1 MKNFSMTVAKRLWL
15 MVAIAVVS
23 LIVVGIAGVVSTRDL
38 SSKLKRSTGNHTVAG
53 RAHLGPELALAD
65 AGPDSSASHLLR
77 TRADAEV
84 DKQITATRESL
95 KKSFEAYAA
104 LDTDPA
110 EKALFEADQA
120 AYAAYEAVFMK
131 AWEQAK
137 KFKAGRA

>member
-1 MKNFSMTVAKRLWL
+1 MKNFNMTVAKRLWL
-15 MVAIAVVS
+15 MVAIAVIS

-38 SSKLKRSTGNHTVAG
+38 SSKLKEVNEGTIPSLDALTSVQNSLSLMQGQILL
-53 RAHLGPELALAD
+53 HLTYYEPEQ
-65 AGPDSSASHLLR
+65 
-77 TRADAEV
+77 TAEV
-84 DKQITATRESL
+84 DKQIIATRESL

-137 KFKAGRA
+137 ENST